1 MSATADESVW
11 PFLQFLS
18 RNCPL
23 LNDKQ
28 RKSGGGGGEQL
39 TRKEKE
45 RRFIL
50 EEIAKRGKS
59 KPRFL

>member
-28 RKSGGGGGEQL
+28 RKSGGGKQQ

-45 RRFIL
+45 TRHIL
-50 EEIAKRGKS
+50 NEIAKRGKS